1 MKKHQYFIC
10 LLFLWLFSHNSISLL
25 AESQTFPIRR
35 ISPSGG
41 FTLGPVV
48 KIAQDKHGF
57 IWFITREKLYQHNS
71 QDFISFNP
79 KFQGGI
85 SHTNNNINSLLI
97 DRSNTIWVGTNAGLT
112 VFNYHLWQLETV
124 NLIDNELPGR
134 TLNITEIKQNKKG
147 EIWILEGAC
156 LARIDSASKE
166 INYIKANNSRIII
179 HAFSFDSQDNIY
191 AANNLGELY
200 YIESQSLQV
209 TKLNADLSPIKLHGI
224 FFIGNILWITSDG
237 HGLRRYTT
245 EGKLI
250 DRYFQKADKSNE
262 LYSNRIREVL
272 QTSDRKI
279 WIATYKGLLEWNE
292 GRFKQYFSEFD
303 NPFSLPDN
311 SVVSLLEDKQKGL
324 WIGTWRGGLSYVN
337 NFSNTFEKYQH
348 SPYKNS
354 VSGNLINA
362 IVEGSNGEIWIGT
375 DGHGLDVF
383 DVHKKSFRHV
393 ALMNANQFTVTN
405 IKCIY
410 PTPNGDIWIGTFGQ
424 GIFIRKHGESTFKPA
439 LLKNTNVYDL
449 VSDGEGLW
457 IATFSDG
464 LYYYR
469 FRDQTI
475 QRYANKNSDPTSL
488 PSNFLRKLL
497 VDSHKN
503 LWVISNAGVS
513 VKPNGKETFDRLI
526 LDSELNSASVQVYS
540 ITSGIDGTIWLGTD
554 NGILSLDSS
563 MTVSNHS
570 LLFNN
575 TPVSVYGIAAI
586 STEQLWIS
594 SNCGIFFYNPITK
607 KYLNYSAPDG
617 IPGNLFN
624 AGAVCQSVS
633 GKIYFGGTSG
643 MVAFD
648 PRQIQINPFEPRVY
662 FSKIFINHEEVLPNQ
677 KNSPLEKPFYETE
690 TLRLSQNQ
698 NSFSIEFVALNYLD
712 PLKNRFRYRLKGFDR
727 NWVEAGNNPR
737 ATYTNIASGKYEFEV
752 MACNNDGVWNKE
764 PAMLNIII
772 LRPLLLSNMALT
784 IYILLLLGLWILV
797 RRIVRSRSRLERQ
810 IELERIQ
817 RLQEEKLHQDK
828 LVFFTNI
835 SHELRTPLTLIAGP
849 VESLIK
855 SSNIDQGQFN
865 QLSLIKRNTG
875 RLLKLIN
882 QLLEFRK
889 IENQQ
894 MELNVCETDMVEFV
908 HNIFDYFLDVA
919 KQKKINYVFVN
930 LYDTI
935 HNCFD
940 TEKIDKALFN
950 LLSNAFKFTP
960 EKGSIQV
967 EITIGQKNKTSVSS
981 PNISVFG
988 ELTTKQFVQISVE
1001 DNGPGIETQH
1011 IEKIFNRFYKVENA
1025 EGEYSGTGIGL
1036 HLTKSL
1042 ILLHGG
1048 EIEVESVAGKGC
1060 IFRIRIPYG
1069 INSIQTLKS
1078 DSGILINQVSIHPKT
1093 GCLSFT
1099 DDEINDTFTENWSE
1113 ATLCHK
1119 KNEKLILIVE
1129 DYPDLLKFVCNILE
1143 GEYRII
1149 SANNGKVG
1157 IEKARLFLPDII
1169 ISDIMMPEKNGI
1181 DLVKELKSDL
1191 DTCHIPIILLTAL
1204 TSVDNKIEGFE
1215 SGADDYI
1222 EKPFNSEI
1230 LKARIK
1236 NIFSRREAMQ
1246 QFFTGQIA
1254 NGLSVNMSDT
1264 PDQKLLAKA
1273 IHFVEKNIT
1282 DEQLSIDI
1290 LASHLRIS
1298 RTTLHRKLKVLTNK
1312 TTSDFIR
1319 TIRLEYAARLLK
1331 EGQHNVDEVS
1341 LMAGFNSHSYLTR
1354 TFKEHFGKTPSDFL
1368 AMHQQQKQSFK
1379 S

>member
-1 MKKHQYFIC
+1 MKKHQYFTC
-10 LLFLWLFSHNSISLL
+10 LLFLWLFSNNAIVLF
-25 AESQTFPIRR
+25 AESQSLPIRR

-57 IWFITREKLYQHNS
+57 IWFITREKLYQHNT

-97 DRSNTIWVGTNAGLT
+97 DRSNTIWVATNAGLT
-112 VFNYHLWQLETV
+112 IFNYHLWQLETV
-124 NLIDNELPGR
+124 NLIDNELPDR
-134 TLNITEIKQNKKG
+134 ILNISDIKQNKKG

-166 INYIKANNSRIII
+166 INYIKVNHSRININ
-179 HAFSFDSQDNIY
+179 AFSFDSEDNIY
-191 AANNLGELY
+191 AANNMGELF
-200 YIESQSLQV
+200 YIESQSLRV
-209 TKLNADLSPIKLHGI
+209 TKLNVDLSPTKLHGI
-224 FFIGNILWITSDG
+224 FLIGNILWITSDG
-237 HGLRRYTT
+237 YGLSRYTT
-245 EGKLI
+245 EGKLV
-250 DRYFQKADKSNE
+250 DRYFEKADKSNE

-272 QTSDRKI
+272 QTSDGKI

-292 GRFKQYFSEFD
+292 GHFRQYFSEFD

-337 NFSNTFEKYQH
+337 YFSNTFEKHQH

-362 IVEGSNGEIWIGT
+362 IAEGSNGEIWIGT
-375 DGHGLDVF
+375 DGHGLDVL
-383 DVHKKSFRHV
+383 DVHEKSFSHI
-393 ALMNANQFTVTN
+393 ALMNANQSAITN

-410 PTPNGDIWIGTFGQ
+410 PTPDGDIWVGTFSQ
-424 GIFIRKHGESTFKPA
+424 GIFFRKRGESSFKPA
-439 LLKNTNVYDL
+439 LFRNTNVYDL

-469 FRDQTI
+469 YRDQTM
-475 QRYANKNSDPTSL
+475 QRYTNKNSDPTSL
-488 PSNFLRKLL
+488 PSNFVRKLL

-513 VKPNGKETFDRLI
+513 IKPNGKETFDRLI
-526 LDSELNSASVQVYS
+526 LDSEVNLGSVQVYT
-540 ITSGIDGTIWLGTD
+540 ITSGTDGIIWLGTD
-554 NGILSLDSS
+554 DGILSLDSS
-563 MTVSNHS
+563 RNVSNHP

-575 TPVSVYGIAAI
+575 KPVSVYGIAAV
-586 STEQLWIS
+586 SAEQLWIS
-594 SNCGIFFYNPITK
+594 SNFGIFSFNPITK
-607 KYLNYSAPDG
+607 KYLNYTTHDG

-624 AGAVCQSVS
+624 AGALCQSLS

-648 PRQIQINPFEPRVY
+648 PRQIQINPFEPKVY
-662 FSKIFINHEEVLPNQ
+662 FSRIFINHNEVFPNQ

-712 PLKNRFRYRLKGFDR
+712 PLKNQFRYRLKGFDR

-752 MACNNDGVWNKE
+752 MACNNDGVWNNE
-764 PAMLNIII
+764 PAMLNIVI
-772 LRPLLLSNMALT
+772 LRPLLLSNMALS
-784 IYILLLLGLWILV
+784 IYLLFLIALGLLV
-797 RRIVRSRSRLERQ
+797 RRIILYRSRLERQ
-810 IELERIQ
+810 IEMERIQ

-828 LVFFTNI
+828 LIFFTNI

-855 SSNIDQGQFN
+855 STNIDQGQYN

-889 IENQQ
+889 IENKK
-894 MELNVCETDMVEFV
+894 MELNVCEADMVEFV
-908 HNIFDYFLDVA
+908 RDIFDYFLDVA
-919 KQKKINYVFVN
+919 KQNKINYVFVN
-930 LYDTI
+930 LYDNI
-935 HNCFD
+935 HTYFD

-967 EITIGQKNKTSVSS
+967 EITTGQKNKTSVSS
-981 PNISVFG
+981 PNISVLG
-988 ELTTKQFVQISVE
+988 DLTTQQFVQISVE
-1001 DNGPGIETQH
+1001 DNGPGIEKQH
-1011 IEKIFNRFYKVENA
+1011 IEKIFHRFYKVANT
-1025 EGEYSGTGIGL
+1025 EGQYNGTGIGL

-1048 EIEVESVAGKGC
+1048 EIEVESEPGKGC

-1069 INSIQTLKS
+1069 INSMQVLKS
-1078 DSGILINQVSIHPKT
+1078 SPDVIVNEVSVHSHI
-1093 GCLSFT
+1093 GSLSFS
-1099 DDEINDTFTENWSE
+1099 ESEVSDTFTENWTD
-1113 ATLCHK
+1113 ATINHK

-1129 DYPDLLKFVCNILE
+1129 DHQDLLKFVINILE

-1149 SANNGKVG
+1149 SANNGRVG

-1169 ISDIMMPEKNGI
+1169 ISDIMMPEINGI

-1191 DTCHIPIILLTAL
+1191 NTCHIPIILLTAF

-1236 NIFSRREAMQ
+1236 NIFSGREAMQ
-1246 QFFTGQIA
+1246 HFFAGQIA
-1254 NGLSVNMSDT
+1254 NGFSVNMSDT
-1264 PDQKLLAKA
+1264 PDQKLLTNA
-1273 IHFVEKNIT
+1273 IYFVEKNIT

-1290 LASHLRIS
+1290 LASHLKIS

-1331 EGQHNVDEVS
+1331 EGRYNVDEVS
-1341 LMAGFNSHSYLTR
+1341 LMSGFNSHSYLTR

-1368 AMHQQQKQSFK
+1368 AMHLQQKQSFK